1 MPSAIEPARA
11 PTESHEWPPPR
22 RRRNDPQHSTKRVEA
37 QQERR
42 AREREERVEE
52 SVEKQVDFEER
63 QQGVIADAK
72 TTYDCRLYQ
81 SGDAE
86 PREYAEPLYRFYG
99 AKCFKCYGGSD
110 HFDYM
115 TKSHNGLTIYHT
127 QGRGGRRSG
136 YKIDHPFDR
145 YGEPWP
151 ARAALL
157 AAARA
162 KRAPAEP
169 AEPAEPAAAAAPA
182 EDELYARGDP
192 DYDSDYFERAGRME
206 F

>member
-1 MPSAIEPARA
+1 M
-11 PTESHEWPPPR
+11 
-22 RRRNDPQHSTKRVEA
+22 EA

-42 AREREERVEE
+42 AREREEREAKRLTEE
-52 SVEKQVDFEER
+52 AASVEKQVDFEER

-136 YKIDHPFDR
+136 YKIDHTRSTGTASRGRP
-145 YGEPWP
+145 GLHSSPPP
-151 ARAALL
+151 ARS
-157 AAARA
+157 ARPPSPPSPPSPPPPPHPPRTSYM
-162 KRAPAEP
+162 RAET
-169 AEPAEPAAAAAPA
+169 
-182 EDELYARGDP
+182 LTTIVTTSSG
-192 DYDSDYFERAGRME
+192 RAGWSFRSGLAV
-206 F
+206 